1 MKPSDTTPMPSSA
14 RPGRGRLD
22 GPLRW
27 ALLALGLLMAACGA
41 RQQHAESA
49 RNEASADILL
59 EHADASQ
66 AVGDM
71 TRAEQYYVA
80 AREAGA
86 PEQIIIRRLL
96 LVCVADRRYPVA
108 AQYAE
113 QFLRRHPNDT
123 DIQFAAASIQSAL
136 GEHGRARALLE
147 EVVKR
152 QPRRAEAH
160 YALASVL
167 REREPAGPAADEHDL
182 AYLTLEPQGP
192 LAEAA
197 RARLTR
203 RSR

>member
-1 MKPSDTTPMPSSA
+1 MKPSNTTPTPNSA
-14 RPGRGRLD
+14 RPGRARLE

-27 ALLALGLLMAACGA
+27 ALLAACLLTAACGGP
-41 RQQHAESA
+41 QQHAQSA
-49 RNEASADILL
+49 RHDASAETLL

-86 PEQIIIRRLL
+86 PEKIIIRRLL

-123 DIQFAAASIQSAL
+123 DIQFAAASIQAAL
-136 GEHGRARALLE
+136 GEHARARALLE
-147 EVVKR
+147 EVVK
-152 QPRRAEAH
+152 QEPRRAEAH

-167 REREPAGPAADEHDL
+167 RESKQDGSAADQHDL

-197 RARLTR
+197 RARLIGE
-203 RSR
+203 SR

>member
-1 MKPSDTTPMPSSA
+1 MKPSDTKPMPGSL
-14 RPGRGRLD
+14 RPWRRRLD
-22 GPLRW
+22 GPLRR
-27 ALLALGLLMAACGA
+27 ALLGASLLTAACGA
-41 RQQHAESA
+41 PQQHVESA
-49 RNEASADILL
+49 RHEASANILL
-59 EHADASQ
+59 EHADASR

-86 PEQIIIRRLL
+86 PDKLIVRRLL

-123 DIQFAAASIQSAL
+123 DIQFAAASIQAAL
-136 GEHGRARALLE
+136 GEHERARALLE
-147 EVVKR
+147 EVVR
-152 QPRRAEAH
+152 QEPRRAEAH

-167 REREPAGPAADEHDL
+167 RERGQAVAAADQHDL
-182 AYLTLEPQGP
+182 AYLTIEPQGP

-203 RSR
+203 GSR